1 MRKCV
6 IKRQI
11 IIIITNS
18 NSKFGHSPCSF
29 VLTMETKAI
38 STERQFPPSL
48 ASLFGPEFS
57 LQIYMEFNEN
67 DRNWNV
73 IIVSG
78 MYFNCRQMYTSKFE
92 YFNIP
97 PPPRH
102 QKSNFPLP
110 PVKFDEGPGFTWVLG
125 SQVQVLRIADASVC
139 LLCLENLTLMFTLY
153 YASA

>member
-1 MRKCV
+1 MKKVKPKWRTTLTSKIYEGCKQFSYHFSTKFRFFLKDQV
-6 IKRQI
+6 
-11 IIIITNS
+11 NS

-48 ASLFGPEFS
+48 ASLFGREFS

-78 MYFNCRQMYTSKFE
+78 MYFNCRQMYTSVCAQRVTSAALLQLCLFQNSMLC
-92 YFNIP
+92 F
-97 PPPRH
+97 
-102 QKSNFPLP
+102 
-110 PVKFDEGPGFTWVLG
+110 WVLY
-125 SQVQVLRIADASVC
+125 STRATLRQ
-139 LLCLENLTLMFTLY
+139 NN
-153 YASA
+153 